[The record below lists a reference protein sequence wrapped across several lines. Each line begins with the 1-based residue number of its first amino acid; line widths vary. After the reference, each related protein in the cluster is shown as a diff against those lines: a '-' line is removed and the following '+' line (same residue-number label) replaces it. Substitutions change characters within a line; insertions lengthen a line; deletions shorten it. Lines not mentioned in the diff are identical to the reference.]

1 MMGTQMK
8 NRIMNLAA
16 AAALAAGSL
25 ILAHTY
31 CDVKLPACFTLLSS
45 FVTAVSVNMIKALRL
60 YLVLFGNVFSFYDF
74 LRVYAKVSVLNLI
87 LPFKIGELFRGY
99 DLGRLIHSYP
109 DGYLMAV
116 LDRFVDTLGI
126 VTVFLFSNM
135 ILHKTLGS
143 VFVILLVFLVIVIM
157 VYELAGPLYSYWN
170 HFLIIRKNSANTLK
184 ALAVLEYC
192 NRAYQSAERIIRGR
206 FGILYML
213 SLAAWLVEA
222 GNIYLT
228 QGESTAAEKY
238 LSDILLGRPNDGY
251 FFFLVFSLIFLG
263 MMLLCGTV
271 QRGRKAENGE
281 REAKKKSRNE
291 DHCNL

>member
-1 MMGTQMK
+1 MK
-8 NRIMNLAA
+8 NRIINLAA
-16 AAALAAGSL
+16 AAALAAGGL
-25 ILAHTY
+25 ILADAY
-31 CDVKLPACFTLLSS
+31 WGIRLPACLTLLGS
-45 FVTAVSVNMIKALRL
+45 FATAVSVNTIKAVRL
-60 YLVLFGNVFSFYDF
+60 YLILFGNAFSLCDF
-74 LRVYAKVSVLNLI
+74 LCVYAKVSVLNLI
-87 LPFKIGELFRGY
+87 LPFKTGELFRGY

-143 VFVILLVFLVIVIM
+143 VFVILLVFLVTVII
-157 VYELAGPLYSYWN
+157 VYEMSGPLYSYWN
-170 HFLIIRKNSANTLK
+170 HFFIIRKNSANTLK
-184 ALAVLEYC
+184 ALAVLEC
-192 NRAYQSAERIIRGR
+192 CSRAYQSAERIIRGR

-213 SLAAWLVEA
+213 SLAAWLIEA

-251 FFFLVFSLIFLG
+251 FFFLIFSLIFLG
-263 MMLLCGTV
+263 LMLLCGTG
-271 QRGRKAENGE
+271 QRVFKK
-281 REAKKKSRNE
+281 AKKRGNGK
-291 DHCNL
+291 